1 MAAMFVVLGLLSFIP
16 MVTAIYNVTFCNAH
30 IGVIN
35 STGFKKQEPVFFDNF
50 YTFAE
55 EKDPHQQTVT
65 YSEMYYSSQSGQFY
79 GVYKSPVVQMQT
91 WLDTQY
97 DEVMNAPLDSK
108 SICVDMPFDKSPLYT
123 LIRAQMNNGSV
134 LLADPYTL
142 FGWDYSVKKN
152 VSYLGESQSRGI
164 ATQKWIICE
173 YFPGLDMTYV
183 TTWDIVDAVQFQLP
197 AVQPTDA
204 EFAPVLPIS
213 ASTVFQNGSGSE
225 VRQNLDYTHFA
236 RIQPDDRH
244 FQIPAD
250 LLCANK
256 PNSQKPLPV
265 IPTYFSYKAEQLTIN
280 EYQTMSQQSPDLVY
294 TNVDYRSIMGL
305 FVQDYIQ
312 TPGRGNSND
321 KSFLRVV
328 DDFNTGISYEL
339 DLTSGVCE
347 VLTISTMR
355 KDAYPLGNGL
365 VRMRSSDEYFDID
378 STQYQYMGVH
388 RVRDIDCDTWSTK
401 MTDNK
406 PDHTQNALYTIYFA
420 TADWQKKTGFRTI
433 QTIPVMIQVMQGN
446 TLQQMNI
453 YEFSTDPSKWLPD
466 LTTCYNP
473 NNTMNVEVFLKG
485 QFDRYYSAGPGY
497 FRQNFIGAFVA
508 ASQLGS
514 PLRIN
519 DIDVQP
525 ADNNEIVVRFK
536 LLEQL
541 NVAGD
546 VGTKP
551 DKVPSKTIIANFV
564 QQVNAGQFLVDLDQ
578 DGRVTLYA
586 RKGSVAVTKNTG
598 RFQFIAP
605 KANNSTGYSP
615 GAMAGIGIGML
626 VFGLVL
632 GVVIIFLVKKFKKS
646 GDDTIAM
653 STSK

>member
-16 MVTAIYNVTFCNAH
+16 MVTAVYNVTFCNAH

-35 STGFKKQEPVFFDNF
+35 STGFRKQEPVFFDNF

-55 EKDPHQQTVT
+55 EKDPQQQTVT

-108 SICVDMPFDKSPLYT
+108 CRKLHNISLVST
-123 LIRAQMNNGSV
+123 A
-134 LLADPYTL
+134 L

-433 QTIPVMIQVMQGN
+433 QIIPVMIQVMQGN
-446 TLQQMNI
+446 TLQQMYI

-473 NNTMNVEVFLKG
+473 NNTMNVEVFLKEE
-485 QFDRYYSAGPGY
+485 Y
-497 FRQNFIGAFVA
+497 I
-508 ASQLGS
+508 L
-514 PLRIN
+514 
-519 DIDVQP
+519 VQP

-564 QQVNAGQFLVDLDQ
+564 QQVNAGQFFVDLDQ

-605 KANNSTGYSP
+605 KTNNSTGYSP

-626 VFGLVL
+626 VFGLVV